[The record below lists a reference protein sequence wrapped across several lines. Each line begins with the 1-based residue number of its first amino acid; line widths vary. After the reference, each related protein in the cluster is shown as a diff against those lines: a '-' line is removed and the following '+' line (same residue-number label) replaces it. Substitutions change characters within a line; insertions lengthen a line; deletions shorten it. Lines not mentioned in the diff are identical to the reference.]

1 MSRKLY
7 VNKSQLFF
15 KKMNSKMEVH
25 DQIQNQM
32 DDPPNSR
39 IVKRMVDINFVL
51 EQSKKRF

>member
-1 MSRKLY
+1 
-7 VNKSQLFF
+7 
-15 KKMNSKMEVH
+15 MNSKMEVH